1 MKIAPT
7 PLITGIALVITTIVC
22 WSSCVTAPDF
32 PDTPVLEFV
41 SFSKSSM
48 IQSTIGTD
56 TVVMTLRFTDG
67 DGDVGVPDGEPD
79 QNIELIDRRTDFR
92 YATFSTPEIPAEGVG
107 NGIDVEVRIL
117 LLNDCCVYDDPSIP
131 ACTPLNEA
139 NELSFDITVKDQ
151 AGNVS
156 NVVTSPAIT
165 LICGT

>member
-1 MKIAPT
+1 
-7 PLITGIALVITTIVC
+7 
-22 WSSCVTAPDF
+22 VTAPDF
-32 PDTPVLEFV
+32 DDTPVLEFV

-67 DGDVGVPDGEPD
+67 DGDVGVPDGDPN
-79 QNIELIDRRTDFR
+79 QNIELIDRRTNFR

-107 NGIDVEVRIL
+107 NGIDVQVRIL

-131 ACTPLNEA
+131 ACTPLDEM
-139 NELSFDITVKDQ
+139 NELSFDITIKDQ

-156 NVVTSPAIT
+156 NIVTSPVIN
-165 LICGT
+165 LICGN